1 LPSVQARCLVMH
13 GTTMSMFEQQSRYM
27 VERLPD
33 ARLLKLDGVD
43 HFPWFAHGDRVAAAV
58 EEFVTGARAVV
69 PDDRVLATLVFT
81 DIVGSTE
88 QAAAMGDRRWR
99 EVIERYYGLVR
110 QSLERFRGLEVKTEG
125 DGFIARFDGPA
136 RA

>member
-1 LPSVQARCLVMH
+1 
-13 GTTMSMFEQQSRYM
+13 
-27 VERLPD
+27 
-33 ARLLKLDGVD
+33 
-43 HFPWFAHGDRVAAAV
+43 DRVAAAV

-88 QAAAMGDRRWR
+88 QAAAMGDHRWR

-136 RA
+136 RAVSCARAIRDGAQGLGIDTRIGVHTGEVEL